1 MAEHRHRADDD
12 EDDGLDDEYDD
23 EEYAASDDALED
35 DDDDEEEEDDDED
48 EDEEEGDEEEEEE
61 EEEEE
66 DDGSSG
72 LSDDDPALYLDPYDE
87 GSLPPHACRYC
98 GIHDP
103 ACVAKCVETK
113 KWLCNAMCAGG
124 GGSHLVNHL
133 VRSRSNQVQLHPESP
148 LGDTV
153 LECYNCGGK
162 NAFVLGF
169 VPASSS
175 SVVVLLCRV
184 CVETVPALKDMDW
197 ELGQWHPLVQDRKFL
212 PWLIKVPSDK
222 QLLRARDL
230 TQAQINK
237 LEELWKTEPDARFAD
252 LDRPDI
258 VEETELAPTLLH
270 YDDGYHYQNVLA
282 PLVKMEADY
291 DRQIKESLSEESISV
306 RWDKSLTGKNIATF
320 SFGGRHSAEQNRIMI
335 GDELRLKLG
344 EGARYLYGKPW
355 EGVGYVKDIVD
366 GEVELEMRQ
375 DGGGNNNNANHNGR
389 HHHHNTNNNNSTN
402 GGANTSVPDQ
412 INDDYIV
419 EYIWKSTSF
428 DRMQNALK
436 TFAIDDTSVT
446 GYIYHKLLGHPVEE
460 QRIATARLPASEDDY
475 AVPGLPPLNESQME
489 AVAAVLQRP
498 LSLIQGPPGTGK
510 TVTSATLVYHLT
522 RQGMGQVLVTAPS
535 NVAVDQLTEKIAAT
549 GLRVVRLASKTR
561 EATSSSVDHL
571 CLHVMTPLAAGDEFN
586 KLQRLKDEI
595 GELSERDQKKYRA
608 LRTRTEREILQA
620 ADVIC
625 ATCVSAGDPRLKNF
639 RFRQVLI
646 DEATQAVEAEALIP
660 MTLGSKQIVLVGD
673 HCQLGPVVMCKAA
686 AKAGLTQS
694 LFERLVLIGI
704 RPIRLQVQYRMH
716 PCLSEFPSNMFYEG
730 SLQNGVTEADRLLLN
745 LPQFKGKEDFPWP
758 VPSKPMF
765 FYSIAGMEEISASG
779 TSYLNRTEASYV
791 EKIVTHLLRMG
802 VTPGQIGVITPYD
815 GQKKYV
821 SEYMRRSG
829 SLASAL
835 YEAIEVASVDAF
847 QGREK
852 DFILVSCVRS
862 SESQGIGFL
871 SDPRRLNV
879 ALTRA
884 RLGLILLGN
893 PRVLSK
899 NPLWAA
905 LLLHFKECD
914 ALVEGPLNNLQ
925 PSYMTFARPRRNPA
939 GDSRYAFTA
948 LARGAWDG
956 RWEERHPY
964 GRGGAHHGSSSP
976 PFRGGGGRR
985 GRHGRREEQTD
996 SRFDPRYDTRPIP
1009 DYDGRGASGSSGGGL
1024 PIPNFAP
1031 LPSYA
1036 GGDDMSSVGGDG
1048 ASVYGGS
1055 QYGGSHMGPHHH
1067 GGSHR
1072 GGGGSGG
1079 LYSDMY
1085 GPGGGTGD
1093 YFSHDV
1099 RSQADAMSLTGS
1111 IDSRRF

>member
-1 MAEHRHRADDD
+1 MTILVAEAALADENSKGDVSDVSD
-12 EDDGLDDEYDD
+12 EQ
-23 EEYAASDDALED
+23 EEESSEEEDED
-35 DDDDEEEEDDDED
+35 DDDDDDDAEREDDDDDED
-48 EDEEEGDEEEEEE
+48 EDEDDDEAYLYTADHYDEEN
-61 EEEEE
+61 
-66 DDGSSG
+66 
-72 LSDDDPALYLDPYDE
+72 
-87 GSLPPHACRYC
+87 LPEYACRYC

-103 ACVAKCVETK
+103 ACVAHCVETK
-113 KWLCNAMCAGG
+113 KWFCNAVVGS
-124 GGSHLVNHL
+124 GGSHLVHHL
-133 VRSRSNQVQLHPESP
+133 VRSRSHQVQLHPESP

-153 LECYNCGGK
+153 LECYNCASK
-162 NAFVLGF
+162 NSFVLGF

-197 ELGQWHPLVQDRKFL
+197 ELSQWHPLIQDRKFL

-222 QLLRARDL
+222 LLLRAREISQGQM
-230 TQAQINK
+230 TK
-237 LEELWKTEPDARFAD
+237 LEELWKNEPEARFVD

-258 VEETELAPTLLH
+258 VEDEEMAPILLQ
-270 YDDGYHYQNVLA
+270 YEDGFHYQNVLA
-282 PLVKMEADY
+282 PLVKIEADY
-291 DRQIKESLSEESISV
+291 DRQMKESLTEESISV
-306 RWDKSLTGKNIATF
+306 RWDKSLSGKNIATF
-320 SFGGRHSAEQNRIMI
+320 TFHRLAVEQSRIMP

-344 EGARYLYGKPW
+344 EGASYLFGKPW
-355 EGVGYVKDIVD
+355 EGIGYVKGIVD
-366 GEVELEMRQ
+366 GEVQLELRSS
-375 DGGGNNNNANHNGR
+375 GN
-389 HHHHNTNNNNSTN
+389 
-402 GGANTSVPDQ
+402 VPDS

-446 GYIYHKLLGHPVEE
+446 GYIYHRLLGHPVEE
-460 QRIATARLPASEDDY
+460 QRIASAKIPASE
-475 AVPGLPPLNESQME
+475 AEFTVPGLPALNESQIE

-498 LSLIQGPPGTGK
+498 MSLIQGPPGTGK

-522 RQGMGQVLVTAPS
+522 KQNMGQVLVTAPS

-571 CLHVMTPLAAGDEFN
+571 CLHVMVPQAAGDEFS

-608 LRTRTEREILQA
+608 LRNRTEREILQA

-625 ATCVSAGDPRLKNF
+625 CTCVGAGDPRLKNF

-646 DEATQAVEAEALIP
+646 DEATQAIEAEALIP
-660 MTLGSKQIVLVGD
+660 IAMGAKQVVFVGD

-694 LFERLVLIGI
+694 LFERLVLVGT

-716 PCLSEFPSNMFYEG
+716 PALSEFPSNMFYEG
-730 SLQNGVTEADRLLLN
+730 SLQNGVTEADRQLLST
-745 LPQFKGKEDFPWP
+745 PGYTGKEDFPWP

-765 FYSIAGMEEISASG
+765 FYSITGMEEISASG

-791 EKIVTHLLRMG
+791 EKVVTHLLRMG
-802 VTPGQIGVITPYD
+802 VTPAQIGVITPYD

-829 SLASAL
+829 ALASAL

-852 DFILVSCVRS
+852 DFILVTCVRS
-862 SESQGIGFL
+862 SETQGIGFL

-884 RLGLILLGN
+884 RLGVIVLGN

-899 NPLWAA
+899 NALWAA
-905 LLLHFKECD
+905 LLVHFKEYDC
-914 ALVEGPLNNLQ
+914 LVEGPLNNLQ
-925 PSYMTFARPRRNPA
+925 PSYMSFARPRRNPA
-939 GDSRYAFTA
+939 ADSRYAFTA
-948 LARGAWDG
+948 LARGGWDG
-956 RWEERHPY
+956 RWDDRRSQNEQAAP
-964 GRGGAHHGSSSP
+964 G
-976 PFRGGGGRR
+976 FRNVGRR
-985 GRHGRREEQTD
+985 GRGKEQQSD
-996 SRFDPRYDTRPIP
+996 SRYHSRYNDAGVESEPAA
-1009 DYDGRGASGSSGGGL
+1009 GANGL
-1024 PIPNFAP
+1024 PIPSFAP

-1036 GGDDMSSVGGDG
+1036 GGDDASSVGGD
-1048 ASVYGGS
+1048 SSFGGS
-1055 QYGGSHMGPHHH
+1055 QFGGSRPGMWAQNG
-1067 GGSHR
+1067 R
-1072 GGGGSGG
+1072 GNDSK
-1079 LYSDMY
+1079 DR
-1085 GPGGGTGD
+1085 GPGLGFVFDGGFGK
-1093 YFSHDV
+1093 
-1099 RSQADAMSLTGS
+1099 
-1111 IDSRRF
+1111 